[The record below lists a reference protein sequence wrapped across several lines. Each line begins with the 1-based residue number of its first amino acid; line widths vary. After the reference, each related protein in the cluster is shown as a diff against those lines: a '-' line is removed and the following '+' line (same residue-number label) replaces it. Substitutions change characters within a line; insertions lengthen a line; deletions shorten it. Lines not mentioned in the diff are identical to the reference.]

1 MFPRLIHHG
10 QFDLYT
16 YGVLFA
22 ISVLVGMV
30 LVVIFSRRQ
39 KIDVNK
45 TLTLAT
51 LAALSGIMGAKFLF
65 VALEWNYY
73 SRHLSEIFSQVTL
86 RTGGVFSGGLVT
98 AIAFSGWY
106 IYKHYLPVLRTVDVF
121 APALA
126 LGHAI
131 GRLGCLAAGCC
142 YGKPTTGFWGITF
155 SSPLASDLSHTPLGV
170 PLHPTQ
176 LFESAIE
183 VANFFILVRLLDR
196 KRFDGQVMAVYLAVY
211 GVARFFLEFLRGDPG
226 RGEVFNGLLTGTQ
239 LIAIGLL
246 IGGVVLAV
254 VAERQKVA
262 DTACPGQIGGRFPKL
277 HHDLN

>member
-16 YGVLFA
+16 YGLLFTIA
-22 ISVLVGMV
+22 VLVGMV
-30 LVVIFSRRQ
+30 LVVVFSRRQ
-39 KIDVNK
+39 EIDVNK
-45 TLTLAT
+45 TLTLGT

-65 VALEWNYY
+65 VILEWNHY
-73 SRHLSEIFSQVTL
+73 SRHLSEILSLATL

-98 AIAFSGWY
+98 AIAFSARY
-106 IYKHYLPVLRTVDVF
+106 IYKQHLSVLRTADAF

-131 GRLGCLAAGCC
+131 GRLGCFAAGCC
-142 YGKPTTGFWGITF
+142 YGKPTTAFWGITF
-155 SSPLASDLSHTPLGV
+155 SSPLTSDLSHTPLGV

-239 LIAIGLL
+239 LIAMGLL
-246 IGGVVLAV
+246 IGGVLLAV
-254 VAERQKVA
+254 VAERQQVLPRTPERA
-262 DTACPGQIGGRFPKL
+262 GRGAAPFATRL
-277 HHDLN
+277 R

>member
-30 LVVIFSRRQ
+30 LVVVFSRRQ

-45 TLTLAT
+45 TLTLGT

-65 VALEWNYY
+65 VVLEWNYY
-73 SRHLSEIFSQVTL
+73 SRHLSEILSLATL

-98 AIAFSGWY
+98 AIAVSAWY
-106 IYKHYLPVLRTVDVF
+106 IYKHHLPVLRTVDAF
-121 APALA
+121 APSLA

-131 GRLGCLAAGCC
+131 GRLGCFAAGCC

-155 SSPLASDLSHTPLGV
+155 SSPLTSDLSHTPLGV

-183 VANFFILVRLLDR
+183 VANFLILVRLLDR

-254 VAERQKVA
+254 VAERQQVA
-262 DTACPGQIGGRFPKL
+262 DTACPGHKG
-277 HHDLN
+277 